1 MRFGSLLV
9 AAASVASAVQAHW
22 LGDIPHRG
30 VAPFAGGNY
39 QVFRNVRD
47 FGARGDGVTDDT
59 AAINAA
65 INAGNPCNRG
75 CASTTTTPAVV
86 YFPAGTYLISSSI
99 LPAYFTHLVG
109 DAASPPTLK
118 ATPNFAGFGLIDG
131 NPYYSPVL
139 NWKAVNVF
147 FRQVRNFVIDTTA
160 IAPGT
165 PATGMHWPTSQ
176 ATSLQNIVFNMPTAA
191 NVVHVGLFIEEG
203 SGGFMTD
210 LTFNGG
216 ATGASMGNQQYTM
229 RNMRF
234 NNCKTGIIQLWN
246 WGWTYHGLSINNC
259 QVGIDISAGG
269 PGRVETGSVTLF
281 DSTFTNV
288 PVAIKTAWTMTSSP
302 ATAGSMVLENIA
314 LNNVAVAVQGPSG
327 TMLSGTGG
335 ATTITAWANGHSYS
349 GNGNGPNKFSGAIT
363 PNPRPATLLGNDGRY
378 YTRSKPQYENLPAS
392 SFLSV
397 RSAGARGDASTDDTA
412 ALQSAIDAAVAQ
424 NKILFLDHGL
434 YRVTSTIRI
443 PPGARIVGE
452 AFPVILSAGPF
463 FNDINNPK
471 PVVQVGAS
479 SGQPGYVEL
488 SDFIVS
494 TQNVQAGAICV
505 EWNLATSGTPS
516 GMWDVHVRIGG
527 FTGTQQQVGQC
538 LKTPGNAAVNPNCLV
553 AFMAMHV
560 TKAAKGLYMENVWL
574 WTADHDIDEQL
585 NTQITIYSGRGLYI
599 EATSGPFWL
608 WGTGSEHHVLY
619 QYQLANTRDIFMGQ
633 IQTETP
639 YFNPVPNA
647 LVPFPPVASLNDPD
661 FRASCA
667 RGGEGNCAAAW
678 GLRVINSKN
687 VLVYGAGL
695 YSFFD
700 NYSTACSTFSAGQT
714 CQQRITSIEGPET
727 SNVNLYN
734 LNTIGTREMINRN
747 GDRVAWFADNVN
759 TFASNVAVYKSG

>member
-1 MRFGSLLV
+1 MRFGSLLL
-9 AAASVASAVQAHW
+9 AAASVASAVQAYW
-22 LGDIPHRG
+22 LGDVPHRG
-30 VAPFAGGNY
+30 LAPFAGNNY
-39 QVFRNVRD
+39 PVFRNVRD
-47 FGARGDGVTDDT
+47 YGARGDGVTDDT

-65 INAGNPCNRG
+65 INAGNPCNKG

-99 LPAYFTHLVG
+99 LPAYFTHLIG

-147 FRQVRNFVIDTTA
+147 FRQIRNFVLDTTA
-160 IAPGT
+160 IP
-165 PATGMHWPTSQ
+165 PATQATGLHWPTSQ
-176 ATSLQNIVFNMPTAA
+176 ATSLQNLVFNMPTAA
-191 NVVHVGLFIEEG
+191 NVVHVGLFMEEG
-203 SGGFMTD
+203 SGGFITD

-229 RNMRF
+229 RNLRF
-234 NNCKTGIIQLWN
+234 NNCKTAIIQLWN

-269 PGRVETGSVTLF
+269 PSKVETGSITLF

-288 PVAIKTAWTMTSSP
+288 PVAIKTAWTYSSSP

-314 LNNVAVAVQGPSG
+314 LNNVGVAVQGPGG
-327 TMLSGTGG
+327 TMLTGTGG
-335 ATTITAWANGHSYS
+335 STTIAAWGNGHSYLP
-349 GNGNGPNKFSGAIT
+349 NGPTNFAGPIT
-363 PNPRPATLLGNDGRY
+363 PNPRPASLLGANGRY
-378 YTRSKPQYENLPAS
+378 YVRSKPQYENLPAS
-392 SFLSV
+392 SFLSA
-397 RSAGARGDASTDDTA
+397 RAAGARGDAAADDTA
-412 ALQSAIDAAVAQ
+412 ALQSAIDASVAQ
-424 NKILFLDHGL
+424 NKILFIDHGL
-434 YRVTSTIRI
+434 YRVTRTIRI
-443 PPGARIVGE
+443 PPGAIIVGE
-452 AFPVILSAGPF
+452 AFPVILSSGPF

-471 PVVQVGAS
+471 PVVQVGAT
-479 SGQPGYVEL
+479 SGQAGYVEL

-494 TQNVQAGAICV
+494 TQNVQAGAICI

-527 FTGTQQQVGQC
+527 FTGTQQQIAQC
-538 LKTPGNAAVNPNCLV
+538 PKTPGNPAVNPNCLV

-560 TKAAKGLYMENVWL
+560 TKQAKGLYMENVWL

-647 LVPFPPVASLNDPD
+647 LVPFPPVAALNDPD

-700 NYSTACSTFSAGQT
+700 NYSTSCSTFSAGQT
-714 CQQRITSIEGPET
+714 CQQRITSIEGVAE
-727 SNVNLYN
+727 NVNIYN
-734 LNTIGTREMINRN
+734 LNTIGTREMINRDGN
-747 GDRVAWFADNVN
+747 RVAWYADGVN
-759 TFASNVAVYKSG
+759 TFASNVGVYKSG